1 MTSSGQ
7 MHSGVSR
14 PRNAGPRTT
23 LRLPEA
29 LAAVAQQVAAR
40 DGVSRNDAVVRL
52 AELGAAHQQRL
63 DAVAARAEERLMAW
77 RGCNRTGAGRL
88 PTADELE
95 VAVAAARLDA
105 DEEDE

>member
-1 MTSSGQ
+1 MR
-7 MHSGVSR
+7 SGVSR
-14 PRNAGPRTT
+14 PRNGGPRTT

-63 DAVAARAEERLMAW
+63 DAVAARAEERLTAW
-77 RGCNRTGAGRL
+77 RARNRTGTGRL
-88 PTADELE
+88 PNADELE
-95 VAVAAARLDA
+95 VAVAAARRDGK
-105 DEEDE
+105 EDE